1 MTKPRG
7 FVRKTKQRG
16 AILRVLR
23 NTDTHPTADWIY
35 QEVRKEM
42 PNVSLGT
49 IYRNLKTLVEMGE
62 VQELSYGS
70 GHTRYDAKAH
80 NHYHF
85 VCDECGKIEDLDI
98 PCMRELNENVEEEVQ
113 GHVREHRLEFYGVCA
128 ECLAEQNSKTGSVS

>member
-1 MTKPRG
+1 MVNNKG

-23 NTDTHPTADWIY
+23 STDTHPTADWVY

-62 VQELSYGS
+62 VRELNYGS
-70 GHTRYDAKAH
+70 GYTRYDGKAH
-80 NHYHF
+80 DHYHF
-85 VCDECGKIEDLDI
+85 VCDECGRIEDLELE
-98 PCMRELNENVEEEVQ
+98 CMEGLHRQVSEEV
-113 GHVREHRLEFYGVCA
+113 GGVVHSHRLEFYGVCSA
-128 ECLAEQNSKTGSVS
+128 CLAKLQASSQEA